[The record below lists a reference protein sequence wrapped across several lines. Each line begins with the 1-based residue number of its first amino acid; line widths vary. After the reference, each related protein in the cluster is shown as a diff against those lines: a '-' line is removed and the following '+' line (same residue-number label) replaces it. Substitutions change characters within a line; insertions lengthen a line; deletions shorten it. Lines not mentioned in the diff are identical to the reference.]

1 MVNFLVYMLRNF
13 EGMQLLEI
21 STCSL
26 CSFVS
31 HLEDRANTLPK
42 FSHTLI
48 AVAWKG
54 ENEGLT

>member
-1 MVNFLVYMLRNF
+1 MLRNF
-13 EGMQLLEI
+13 EGMQVLEI
-21 STCSL
+21 STCSW
-26 CSFVS
+26 CSFLS

>member
-1 MVNFLVYMLRNF
+1 MLRNF

-31 HLEDRANTLPK
+31 RLEDRANTLPK